1 MELQHLPAAGLL
13 VQAIDVLGDDGL
25 ELALP
30 LPLGQ
35 LFVGGVGLGVQ
46 GQHLGPVEVVKF
58 LHVALVKAVTEH
70 GLRRVFEFLMVQA
83 VHAAEVLDAGFRA
96 DPGPAEED
104 DVVALV
110 HQLFQLHNGFSHG
123 MFLHFSIV

>member
-1 MELQHLPAAGLL
+1 MELQHLMAAGLL
-13 VQAIDVLGDDGL
+13 VQAVDVLGDDGL

-58 LHVALVKAVTEH
+58 LHVALVKAVAEH

-110 HQLFQLHNGFSHG
+110 HRLFQLQNGFSHG